1 MHTPICSCPHPVRGN
16 VLKQKQS
23 RDGRVAGN
31 FLALSSGLTNRNLHQ
46 PSTYAGCGWILRF
59 IKWEVLIS
67 LQFLI
72 DISPSC
78 FVFLIDLTLLSHRPF
93 LEFLSLSIIYVAED
107 NMHKA
112 LQPQAT
118 EAPKNTE
125 SSL

>member
-1 MHTPICSCPHPVRGN
+1 MVDSDCSYQA
-16 VLKQKQS
+16 KKQS

-59 IKWEVLIS
+59 LVV
-67 LQFLI
+67 
-72 DISPSC
+72 SPSC
-78 FVFLIDLTLLSHRPF
+78 FVFLIDLTLLSHRLF

-118 EAPKNTE
+118 GAPKNTE